1 MPKKTLPR
9 IVAVAS
15 GKKPHTLR
23 IRWAH
28 GGEHTVDVAALLDKF
43 RVYAPLRQNAAL
55 FRRVRVGEH
64 GTDIVWSDELDM
76 SADTLWRLAQE
87 QSGLTMTAEDFRQWR
102 KQKNYTLDEAAA
114 ALGISRRMAA
124 YYDHGDKPIPR
135 VVTLATQALT
145 IAAMQ
150 AARRGEFVKV
160 GKPHHLLVSLNASD

>member
-9 IVAVAS
+9 IAAVAA

-23 IRWAH
+23 IRWTH
-28 GGEHTVDVAALLDKF
+28 GGENTVDVSALLDTF

-64 GTDIVWSDELDM
+64 GTDIVWSEELDM

-87 QSGLTMTAEDFRQWR
+87 QTGVTMSAEEFRQWR
-102 KQKNYTLDEAAA
+102 KQKHYTLDEAAA

-150 AARRGEFVKV
+150 AARRGDLTTV
-160 GKPHHLLVSLNASD
+160 GHPKELLASLNAGD